1 MQTLLRYP
9 WPAEGITAFSTTRHA
24 PWPVDDAQRG
34 RMGHYASFNVTHY
47 CGDDPLHVSQCRQ
60 WLAQELRIAEE
71 RILLPRQTHSA
82 HVLAVDKALLA
93 CSPEER
99 VAALDGVDALLTDVE
114 GVCIGI
120 STADCVPV
128 LLYDARHHACS
139 AVHAGWRGLVQHIL
153 RHAVACMQQT
163 YDSDPRHMQALV
175 GPCIGVEAYEV
186 GEEVVQA
193 FQQAGFP
200 THLLRRDYPAS
211 QAYTSAPGGQRAL
224 APHIDLVAAA
234 SWELE
239 ECHIPLERI
248 MVTGLCTYHEHHDFF
263 SARRLGI
270 HSGRIYTG
278 IML

>member
-99 VAALDGVDALLTDVE
+99 VAALDGERFLVE
-114 GVCIGI
+114 
-120 STADCVPV
+120 
-128 LLYDARHHACS
+128 
-139 AVHAGWRGLVQHIL
+139 Q
-153 RHAVACMQQT
+153 
-163 YDSDPRHMQALV
+163 
-175 GPCIGVEAYEV
+175 E
-186 GEEVVQA
+186 
-193 FQQAGFP
+193 
-200 THLLRRDYPAS
+200 
-211 QAYTSAPGGQRAL
+211 
-224 APHIDLVAAA
+224 
-234 SWELE
+234 
-239 ECHIPLERI
+239 
-248 MVTGLCTYHEHHDFF
+248 
-263 SARRLGI
+263 
-270 HSGRIYTG
+270 
-278 IML
+278 